1 MKKVLST
8 IAILSL
14 VLFASCDKNKEVK
27 QFATDF
33 AAAVQSGNK
42 SEITK
47 MYPGAADAD
56 SLTFVFDA
64 EKAEIEELEGGYK
77 VSLADNQYVIV
88 TKNEAD
94 GALSIKESHG
104 VFAYDR
110 GKTDFLKSLGC
121 YDPVLT
127 DKENAERVADTL
139 FVKSFT
145 EKQISNIK
153 KNLRLSRNIN
163 EYKPFSVSIINGNDF
178 DIPAGAYNLK
188 AQVCANTDIPPGI
201 YVKYSRNY
209 SDKVIPKNSSVTY
222 TFPGFESDDD
232 YYCYALDVKIDDV
245 EALMK
250 LYKPTGNEYNEY
262 LEGKKRL

>member
-47 MYPGAADAD
+47 MYPGAAAAD

-94 GALSIKESHG
+94 GGKEKAL
-104 VFAYDR
+104 VY
-110 GKTDFLKSLGC
+110 
-121 YDPVLT
+121 
-127 DKENAERVADTL
+127 N
-139 FVKSFT
+139 
-145 EKQISNIK
+145 
-153 KNLRLSRNIN
+153 
-163 EYKPFSVSIINGNDF
+163 SVSS
-178 DIPAGAYNLK
+178 K
-188 AQVCANTDIPPGI
+188 
-201 YVKYSRNY
+201 
-209 SDKVIPKNSSVTY
+209 
-222 TFPGFESDDD
+222 
-232 YYCYALDVKIDDV
+232 
-245 EALMK
+245 
-250 LYKPTGNEYNEY
+250 
-262 LEGKKRL
+262 